1 MRDPEAVV
9 EHLRTSVRAAALP
22 VAGLFLTYLL
32 AVVSPWGRTLDRLS
46 SYGRNGTGWS
56 VRAADLMVLETI
68 SVATLSVALAALVV
82 VGGLRG
88 RWQLGLRSTAAVIGA
103 ILSVEALKHL
113 LPSHNQ
119 WTGEWSLISG
129 GSFPSGHAVIVTS
142 ISLAVLSISS
152 DSWRRRLVGPLVAC
166 TAIATTAT
174 VTVGWHRPSDVL
186 GSLFLATAWHRAMRA
201 DQPAER
207 RLRTMLPRP
216 ALPRTALPRT
226 ALPRTALPRTA
237 LPRTALPRPALP
249 RTALSRLQDRLPT
262 TRTAAWWAGA
272 CTLILGAALEGA
284 VNGLRYGSVATL
296 AYLCSLAVLL
306 AAVLVTVAMGLR
318 PVPAHSRP

>member
-1 MRDPEAVV
+1 MG
-9 EHLRTSVRAAALP
+9 
-22 VAGLFLTYLL
+22 GLFLTYLL
-32 AVVSPWGRTLDRLS
+32 AVVTPWGRTLDRLS
-46 SYGRNGTGWS
+46 SYGRIGTGWS
-56 VRAADLMVLETI
+56 VRTADLMVLETI

-103 ILSVEALKHL
+103 ILSVEVIKHA
-113 LPSHNQ
+113 LPSHSQ
-119 WTGEWSLISG
+119 WTGEWSVIGG

-142 ISLAVLSISS
+142 VSLAVLSISS

-201 DQPAER
+201 DQPADR

-216 ALPRTALPRT
+216 ALPRPALHRPALHRPALPRT
-226 ALPRTALPRTA
+226 ALPRTALA
-237 LPRTALPRPALP
+237 Q
-249 RTALSRLQDRLPT
+249 LQDRLPT
-262 TRTAAWWAGA
+262 VRTAAWWAGA

-284 VNGLRYGSVATL
+284 INGVRYGSGATL

-306 AAVLVTVAMGLR
+306 AAVLVTVAMGLK
-318 PVPAHSRP
+318 PAPAHS